1 MGMQSPDIF
10 TERVSNLMK
19 KLSLSK
25 KDMANRLNVDYSTF
39 WRKLNG
45 KRNVD
50 IPVLIQIAGILG
62 TSVSYLVGE
71 TNNPIPPKMLYA
83 GDVSVDENIIMQ
95 DEASKETLHQE
106 TPGHLVFRHG
116 DYCVDV
122 PDTPSNQAWFRDLTA
137 SVLMAGITV
146 DATTYPSR

>member
-1 MGMQSPDIF
+1 MGVQSPDIF
-10 TERVSNLMK
+10 TERVNKLMK
-19 KLSLSK
+19 RLSLSK

-71 TNNPIPPKMLYA
+71 TNNPIPPEALCIS
-83 GDVSVDENIIMQ
+83 DVSVDESLSAQ

-106 TPGHLVFRHG
+106 TPGHLVLRHG

-137 SVLMAGITV
+137 SVLMAGLTV
-146 DATTYPSR
+146 GVTA